1 MDKSNTTPNR
11 RDKQLEKFYLTAV
24 TVPTDLGRIEAFI
37 QDRFDFHGV
46 VLIPKQAY
54 I

>member
-1 MDKSNTTPNR
+1 MNKSNTAPDR
-11 RDKQLEKFYLTAV
+11 RDKQLEKFYLPAV

-46 VLIPKQAY
+46 VPIPEQGY